1 MLNRLLFQVFLL
13 PIISIAQSNISIL
26 KGLLI
31 LEKGDPLV
39 FASIQIKENTVGT
52 SPNKEV
58 VFFKKNKNDKKN
70 ISILNRDYT

>member
-1 MLNRLLFQVFLL
+1 MIEIKMLHRLLFQVFLL
-13 PIISIAQSNISIL
+13 PIISLAQSNINIL

-31 LEKGDPLV
+31 LEKGEPLV

-58 VFFKKNKNDKKN
+58 ILKK
-70 ISILNRDYT
+70 